1 METSLIEQLDKSRYN
16 LLKWCTIGW
25 GIWFGTFILKDIINS
40 PTIIGAVTWLGLLGW
55 VIFSINLIKFLKL
68 RRELRWNNKMKE
80 ALDDELHQLNV
91 FKSLVFGYA
100 IVIAVTAVFFGLTQ
114 FIVISS
120 KLVTEVILYF
130 GVLAALI
137 SGLIYNRD

>member
-25 GIWFGTFILKDIINS
+25 GIWFGTFILKDLIDS
-40 PTIIGAVTWLGLLGW
+40 PVILGAATWVGLLGW
-55 VIFSINLIKFLKL
+55 VIFIINLVKFLKL
-68 RRELRWNNKMKE
+68 RRELRWDNKMKE
-80 ALDDELHQLNV
+80 ALDDELHQLNG

-100 IVIAVTAVFFGLTQ
+100 VVIAVTAMFFGLSQ
-114 FIVISS
+114 FIDLSA
-120 KLVTEVILYF
+120 KLVTEGILYL